1 MYSFKIQFI
10 CDSKF
15 WPRASCEIQFNQVKG
30 PAWKLARVNEASTLN
45 IEIYLILKLKIP
57 FILFDELVVGLSN
70 DKFL

>member
-45 IEIYLILKLKIP
+45 IEIDLILKLKIP
-57 FILFDELVVGLSN
+57 ILFYELVVGLSN